1 MTEVPSQDTA
11 PLRTRIPLRPLARIL
26 GARAAGQNP
35 DWIERE
41 NIRKR
46 HEVMRDKARL
56 MAEGRLVVLGL
67 FFLAGFVLIGA
78 QMTLLAV
85 SEPMEPRT
93 TASITKIVAQRA
105 DIIDRQGR
113 VLATNFDTHSLYA
126 HPKDLI
132 DPAGAVAALTQIFPD
147 LDGDRLLKDF
157 IGDRKFLWI
166 RRKISPEQKQA
177 VHDIGDPGL
186 LFGPREMRLYP
197 NGALAAHVLG
207 GASFGKE
214 GVSSAEVIGTAGVEK
229 HFDAY
234 LRDPANEGKPLQ
246 LSLDLSVQAATER
259 VLDGGMKL
267 FNAKGA
273 ASVLMD
279 VHTGEIISLV
289 SLPDFDPN
297 DRPRPLTE
305 GDQADSPI
313 FNRALQ
319 GVYELGSAFKIFT
332 AAQAME
338 LGLAT
343 PDSQVNTQSPLRWGK
358 FRIGEFQNKN
368 YGPSLTLSKVIEKS
382 SNVGTARLAQ
392 EIGNTRQKAF
402 MRALGFLEPTPLE
415 MVEAAG
421 AAPLYPSNWSELSTM
436 TISYGHGISTSP
448 VHLAAGYA
456 TLLNGGRKVA
466 PTLVKQGQARL
477 GAQVVRPEVSQAARA
492 MLRRVVTEGT
502 ASFGDVEGY
511 AVGGKTGTA
520 DKPRPRGGYYD
531 DRTITTFASVFPAHD
546 PKYVL
551 VVTLDE
557 PVETSGAK
565 PRRSAGW
572 TAVPV
577 AAEVIRRVAPLLG
590 LRPTIEPAAL
600 SGITLTSGE

>member
-1 MTEVPSQDTA
+1 MI
-11 PLRTRIPLRPLARIL
+11 RTPLRPLARIL
-26 GARAAGQNP
+26 GARAAGEDP

-46 HEVMRDKARL
+46 HEVMRDKQRVQ
-56 MAEGRLVVLGL
+56 AEGRLLVLGL
-67 FFLAGFVLIGA
+67 FFVAGFALIGA
-78 QMTLLAV
+78 RMTLLAV

-93 TASITKIVAQRA
+93 TASITQIVAQRA
-105 DIIDRQGR
+105 DILDRQGR

-126 HPKDLI
+126 HPQDLI
-132 DPAGAVAALTQIFPD
+132 DPAGSAAALVEIFPD
-147 LDGDRLLKDF
+147 LDAERLLKDLT
-157 IGDRKFLWI
+157 GDRKFLWLK
-166 RRKISPEQKQA
+166 RRISPEQKQA

-197 NGALAAHVLG
+197 NGAVAAHVLG

-214 GVSSAEVIGTAGVEK
+214 GVSSAEVIGVAGVEK
-229 HFDAY
+229 HFDGF
-234 LRDPANEGKPLQ
+234 LRDPANNGAPLE
-246 LSLDLSVQAATER
+246 LALDLSVQAAAER
-259 VLDGGMKL
+259 VLAGGMSL
-267 FNAKGA
+267 FSAKGA

-279 VHTGEIISLV
+279 VHTGEVISLV

-297 DRPRPLTE
+297 DRPRPLTQ
-305 GDQADSPI
+305 GDQADSPL

-338 LGLAT
+338 LGLAGPET
-343 PDSQVNTQSPLRWGK
+343 EINTKGPLRWGR

-368 YGPSLTLSKVIEKS
+368 YGPTLTLSRVIEKS
-382 SNVGTARLAQ
+382 SNIGTARLAQ
-392 EIGNTRQKAF
+392 EIGAERQKAF
-402 MRALGFLEPTPLE
+402 LGELGFLEPTPLE

-421 AAPLYPSNWSELSTM
+421 AAPLYPTNWSELSTM

-448 VHLAAGYA
+448 MHLAAGYA
-456 TLLNGGRKVA
+456 TLLNGGRKVT
-466 PTLVKQGQARL
+466 PTLLKQGRAQL
-477 GAQVVRPEVSQAARA
+477 GAQVVSPEVSAAARM

-502 ASFGDVEGY
+502 ASFGDVQGY

-546 PKYVL
+546 PQYVL

-557 PVETSGAK
+557 PVETSGTE

-577 AAEVIRRVAPLLG
+577 AAELIRRVAPLLG
-590 LRPTIEPAAL
+590 LRPEIEPAPLA
-600 SGITLTSGE
+600 SITLSSSD